1 MTTATPP
8 PPGLF
13 SPKVQVF
20 AAPRSRPAVSVV
32 MTSWNDIRFIREAV
46 DGVLA
51 QTLQDFEFIIVD
63 DGSDHP
69 SQVAALAALDPRIRT
84 IRLDRNV
91 GAAEAGNRGIALAR
105 APLIAHM
112 DYDDCAEPTWLAEVT
127 AAMDAD
133 PQLGLVGTWVTLM
146 SEHGDPLG
154 IDRTPESDFAIRFT
168 LLSHNPFYHSS
179 TVYRKELVDQI
190 GGIEAGQDL
199 THDHRLWRAMLPHC
213 RARNLPRPLCRYR
226 YNPRGITG
234 TSDPVNER
242 SRSRDIRVGLW
253 RELGFDFPIDDRDLG
268 DAVDDF
274 LRDRPTRDPIL
285 WDRVGAVIELA
296 IAGTAATEQ
305 SFLRPGDEPLRDQ
318 FIHGL
323 RERLVA
329 GPRMP
334 PGLVQRLD
342 FALRTRGPRRTLAA
356 ALRKGRALLS
366 IPGKPT

>member
-1 MTTATPP
+1 V
-8 PPGLF
+8 F
-13 SPKVQVF
+13 SPNAQIF
-20 AAPRSRPAVSVV
+20 AAPRSSPAVSVV

-46 DGVLA
+46 DGILA

-63 DGSDHP
+63 NGSDHA

-84 IRLDRNV
+84 FRLDRNV
-91 GAAEAGNRGIALAR
+91 GAAEAGNRGIAVAR
-105 APLIAHM
+105 GPLIARM
-112 DYDDCAEPTWLAEVT
+112 DNDDRAEPTWLAEVT
-127 AAMDAD
+127 AALDAD
-133 PQLGLVGTWVTLM
+133 PQLGLVGTWATLM

-179 TVYRKELVDQI
+179 TVYRKALVDRI

-234 TSDPVNER
+234 TSDPLTKR

-268 DAVDDF
+268 DTVDDF
-274 LRDRPTRDPIL
+274 LRDRPVRDPAL
-285 WDRVGAVIELA
+285 WDQVGAVIELA
-296 IAGTAATEQ
+296 IAATAAKEH

-318 FIHGL
+318 FVHAL
-323 RERLVA
+323 RERLAA
-329 GPRMP
+329 GPRIAP
-334 PGLVQRLD
+334 NFAQRLI
-342 FALRTRGPRRTLAA
+342 FALRTRGTRRTLAA

-366 IPGKPT
+366 NPEQAT

>member
-1 MTTATPP
+1 
-8 PPGLF
+8 
-13 SPKVQVF
+13 
-20 AAPRSRPAVSVV
+20 

-51 QTLQDFEFIIVD
+51 QTFQDFEFIIVD
-63 DGSDHP
+63 NGSDHA

-84 IRLDRNV
+84 FRLDRNV
-91 GAAEAGNRGIALAR
+91 GAAEAGNRGISVAR
-105 APLIAHM
+105 APLIARM
-112 DYDDCAEPTWLAEVT
+112 DNDDRAVPTWLAEVT

-146 SEHGDPLG
+146 SEQGDPLG

-179 TVYRKELVDQI
+179 TVYRKALVDQI

-199 THDHRLWRAMLPHC
+199 THDHRLWWAMLPHC

-234 TSDPVNER
+234 TSDPMTKR

-253 RELGFDFPIDDRDLG
+253 HELGFDFPIDDRALG

-274 LRDRPTRDPIL
+274 LRDRPARDPML
-285 WDRVGAVIELA
+285 WDQVGAVIELA
-296 IAGTAATEQ
+296 IAGTTASEH

-318 FIHGL
+318 FIDTL
-323 RERLVA
+323 RERLAA
-329 GPRMP
+329 GPRLP
-334 PGLVQRLD
+334 PSLAQRLK
-342 FALRTRGPRRTLAA
+342 FALRTRGPKRTLAA
-356 ALRKGRALLS
+356 ALRKGRALFS
-366 IPGKPT
+366 NPEQPI